1 MVLAGGCLEG
11 ATPDFHTANCNEV
24 GSQLSR
30 TAHISR
36 VLSVK
41 TPGEQND
48 VLEFSMS
55 VQNAYASLIYSLQ
68 FDVSVPHWW
77 RHNISF

>member
-1 MVLAGGCLEG
+1 MEHGGELHCFGLRMASWLVCAWKVLLP
-11 ATPDFHTANCNEV
+11 TSTRANCNEV

-30 TAHISR
+30 RAHISR
-36 VLSVK
+36 VSSLK

-55 VQNAYASLIYSLQ
+55 VQNAYTSLLIE
-68 FDVSVPHWW
+68 
-77 RHNISF
+77 I